1 MGWNFCS
8 TTILI
13 LRQLFPILSTPIN
26 CSGLEFHC
34 SFEVLHLEK
43 LENIFQIGKKIYFSV
58 RPFPLLGWYV
68 LFLQRWNLSV
78 ECAGRLPGHQPSL
91 QRQPPS
97 EEYFRLIL
105 VRLRLRFL
113 LQAID
118 QLRLWNNYFSHF
130 STIAMLKGKK
140 CVLSMCTFILPGW
153 QKLGIILENKV
164 FQKC

>member
-68 LFLQRWNLSV
+68 LFLQRWNRWSV
-78 ECAGRLPGHQPSL
+78 LVVFLNINRLFKDNRPRRSIFDWFLFVFAFDFSSRPLINYDFGTII
-91 QRQPPS
+91 
-97 EEYFRLIL
+97 FRIFPQSPCSKERSVFCQCVHLYC
-105 VRLRLRFL
+105 
-113 LQAID
+113 QAD
-118 QLRLWNNYFSHF
+118 KNW
-130 STIAMLKGKK
+130 A
-140 CVLSMCTFILPGW
+140 
-153 QKLGIILENKV
+153 
-164 FQKC
+164 